1 MKQILLYIALASV
14 LYAQSAHPEWE
25 TNGLLNGRFWKAQ
38 SESTKSG
45 FVLGYATGAYDA
57 AGLIYAR
64 AGQDGKPILKE
75 LFPPG
80 MDSEEVALALDRF
93 YATPE
98 NVPVVINA
106 AIKIIAKRASGADE
120 ASVQQSIANARRSAS
135 SGK

>member
-1 MKQILLYIALASV
+1 MKQIILCIALASV
-14 LYAQSAHPEWE
+14 MHGQSAHPEWE

-38 SESTKSG
+38 SDTMKGG

-57 AGLIYAR
+57 ALLIYAR
-64 AGQDGKPILKE
+64 AGQDGKPLLKE

-80 MDSEEVALALDRF
+80 MTAEEVATALDRF

-98 NVPVVINA
+98 NIPVIVNA
-106 AIKIIAKRASGADE
+106 AIKIIAQRASGVDE
-120 ASVQQSIANARRSAS
+120 TTIQRAIANARRAAS